1 MRQNSLF
8 RWIPAAISLW
18 FCGGLFAVFGVF
30 NFWLSE
36 LSARGALPHSVG
48 GGTDNPRSL
57 LHGAVENGA
66 VAAFCI
72 LGWYFLRRR
81 IPGSL
86 PGGTLAVTVAL
97 LITVGRW
104 LHWQLVG
111 ANQLPWL
118 EPMLV
123 WPFFLYAIVYGYR
136 ESKAS
141 VAE

>member
-97 LITVGRW
+97 LITVG
-104 LHWQLVG
+104 
-111 ANQLPWL
+111 
-118 EPMLV
+118 
-123 WPFFLYAIVYGYR
+123 
-136 ESKAS
+136 
-141 VAE
+141 